1 MRKSVLG
8 LLFAGLTLVCA
19 GVAFAATHVIT
30 VTPSNFNAIF
40 NRTDV
45 RPVSHYAFVN
55 GPAVP
60 PLGRGSL
67 ELTTVDSNGKQQ
79 HLETQQS
86 GRPISA
92 VNQMSYWTYRHA
104 ESTGVP
110 VQVAAINM
118 EVLGA
123 NTGVSG
129 GYATFVYEPVYNAP
143 PPVADNVWQRWDA
156 YRSGT
161 AIWWS
166 TKDIPG
172 PVPGTFLVCNP
183 NGPNAGS
190 PACANKL
197 FVPWAVLVAAN
208 PGATILSYG
217 VNQGSGNPGLISNV
231 DALSI
236 GVGDDHWVYD
246 FEPCG
251 KDKHH
256 GNGHGHANGHHKGCK
271 KPKHH

>member
-110 VQVAAINM
+110 GQVAGINM
-118 EVLGA
+118 EVLGS

-129 GYATFVYEPVYNAP
+129 VYAPFVYEPVYNAP

-166 TKDIPG
+166 TRDIPG

-190 PACANKL
+190 PLCANKL
-197 FVPWAVLVAAN
+197 FVPWSVLVAAN
-208 PGATILSYG
+208 PGTTSLSSAASRGG
-217 VNQGSGNPGLISNV
+217 VSPSAPSTV
-231 DALSI
+231 PAPAI
-236 GVGDDHWVYD
+236 GVANADWSYD
-246 FEPCG
+246 F
-251 KDKHH
+251 DRR
-256 GNGHGHANGHHKGCK
+256 AKG
-271 KPKHH
+271 